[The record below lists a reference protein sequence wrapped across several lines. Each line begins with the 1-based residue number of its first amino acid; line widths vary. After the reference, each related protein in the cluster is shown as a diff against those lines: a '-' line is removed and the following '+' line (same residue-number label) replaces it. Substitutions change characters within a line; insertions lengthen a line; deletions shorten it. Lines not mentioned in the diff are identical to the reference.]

1 MSSDQ
6 SSPDGEVPI
15 AAAESEREEPH
26 LFLSPDAVPRRK
38 NQMMAAG
45 LAVVAVVILAVAVAL
60 TLLIHYDNLP
70 SLFSYFS

>member
-1 MSSDQ
+1 MRTDEPSPEGEAPVVE
-6 SSPDGEVPI
+6 SSPEY
-15 AAAESEREEPH
+15 

-45 LAVVAVVILAVAVAL
+45 LAVVAVAVLAIVVTL
-60 TLLIHYDNLP
+60 MLLIRYDNLP